1 MTDMGFFTA
10 LLGVATLVIVS
21 AIRALNA
28 NKQKQHALAVWTR
41 RTRRRVRQR

>member
-21 AIRALNA
+21 AIRALNSSR
-28 NKQKQHALAVWTR
+28 QKQYALAVWTR
-41 RTRRRVRQR
+41 RNSRRVRQR